1 KHHAT
6 VWMPARARAGRTTR
20 TTDRASNTRVNRF
33 IGILQPACVGWLA
46 GGGRIRALGW
56 LARLLR
62 QDELVGPRDAEPV
75 LLLAVLDDDLAP
87 GAEQVFRPDAR
98 APRRGARA
106 ERARGAAALRHAV

>member
-1 KHHAT
+1 MF
-6 VWMPARARAGRTTR
+6 WMPSCARAGRTTR

-46 GGGRIRALGW
+46 GAGRIRALGW

-87 GAEQVFRPDAR
+87 GAEQLLAGDDRRP
-98 APRRGARA
+98 
-106 ERARGAAALRHAV
+106 RHGPGVPCVLGPAHTR